1 MLELE
6 FFKPY
11 RTTFNVENSKLVLA
25 KKEKTR
31 TQVQTQVQNKDPNLS
46 SGFSSLTKLHLVSRV
61 VQQFLFKKNKKMNPS
76 SSSGFFGSTELLLAP
91 RIA

>member
-11 RTTFNVENSKLVLA
+11 RTTFNAENSKLVLA

-31 TQVQTQVQNKDPNLS
+31 KQVQAQVQNKDSNLS
-46 SGFSSLTKLHLVSRV
+46 SGFSSPTKLLLVSRI
-61 VQQFLFKKNKKMNPS
+61 VQ
-76 SSSGFFGSTELLLAP
+76 
-91 RIA
+91 